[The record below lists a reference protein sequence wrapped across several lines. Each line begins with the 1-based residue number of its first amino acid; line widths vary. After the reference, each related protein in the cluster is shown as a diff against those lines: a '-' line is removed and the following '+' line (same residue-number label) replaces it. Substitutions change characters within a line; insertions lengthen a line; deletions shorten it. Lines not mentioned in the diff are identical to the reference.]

1 MGTEI
6 NLVDRLNEEHPDK
19 TVLCLDP
26 FVCPCSTMYMIHPM
40 YLLDVLE
47 RLDHGDVPNR
57 IVVPQEVQSGARL
70 ALDRMLAII
79 R

>member
-1 MGTEI
+1 
-6 NLVDRLNEEHPDK
+6 
-19 TVLCLDP
+19 
-26 FVCPCSTMYMIHPM
+26 MYMIHPM

-47 RLDHGDVPNR
+47 RLDRGDVPNR
-57 IVVPQEVQSGARL
+57 IVVPQEVQSGSRL